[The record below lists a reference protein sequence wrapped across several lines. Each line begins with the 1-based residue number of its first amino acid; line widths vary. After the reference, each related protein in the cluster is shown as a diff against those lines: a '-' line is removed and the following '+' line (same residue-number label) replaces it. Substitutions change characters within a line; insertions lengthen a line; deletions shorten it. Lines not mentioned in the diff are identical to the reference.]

1 MSKSTIFIPLIEAC
15 KSSNNKFFPFGF
27 CIKDPEKYFSS
38 KGLSK
43 EFNSLSEREK
53 DIFRSREKFFDLLV
67 EYQYITKSSIV
78 FNTTSCCEICGGRTE
93 FLSISRGY
101 KRICSPECSSKLR
114 SNTYQ
119 NYSEEQKQARRDNIS
134 KGLLKRTKEQNKI
147 SLEKRRSSL
156 KTRTGYENNSQN
168 PENKKKVRATWDKK
182 SSEEI
187 EIINSSI
194 KSTKFERYRDSNYN
208 NKEKIKR
215 TVNSWSEEKRE
226 EVSRNRS
233 LGQLNRSK
241 ESIESSIKKSR
252 GTLKSKLGVVS
263 YSQRDI
269 ANIEDLYLNYEENC
283 DEINIDFI
291 LKNFCDI
298 EKREI
303 YKDKVLEYFNLKTG
317 LIYWRKIIP
326 SLKREGFLFK
336 SKNSNKTNN
345 NISLVEDKCLTE
357 TELRL
362 GRELNRQKIIKVSKK
377 SRFKVDGYDSQ
388 TNTVYEFLGDFWHGN
403 LEIFESKSLNKRN
416 KTSYGELN
424 ERTYKR
430 LEALKKLGN
439 RVKYIWERDYYS
451 KGIEGCEEL

>member
-1 MSKSTIFIPLIEAC
+1 MSKSTIFISLIETC

-67 EYQYITKSSIV
+67 EYQYITESSIV
-78 FNTTSCCEICGGRTE
+78 FNTTSCCKICGGRTE
-93 FLSISRGY
+93 FYSISRGY

-156 KTRTGYENNSQN
+156 KARTGYENNSQN

-182 SSEEI
+182 SSEER

-241 ESIESSIKKSR
+241 ESIENSIKKSK

-430 LEALKKLGN
+430 LEALKKLGY

-451 KGIEGCEEL
+451 KGIEGWEEF